1 MTFDYTAGFAQSS
14 SCSHMFYRT
23 TQFRTTLNSQSCDRR
38 HWSKLGVDA
47 TYAQNANAVGDAY
60 LQLGCEEMSFTCAPY
75 LLPTR
80 PSLGD
85 NIIWG
90 ESNAVV
96 YSNSVR
102 ETLYLVLHAKQF
114 TRVHTQHFAHT
125 Q

>member
-1 MTFDYTAGFAQSS
+1 M
-14 SCSHMFYRT
+14 SHGT

-38 HWSKLGVDA
+38 QWSKLGVDA
-47 TYAQNANAVGDAY
+47 SYAKNANAVGDAY

-80 PSLGD
+80 PSFGD

-102 ETLYLVLHAKQF
+102 KTLYILHCMQKNS
-114 TRVHTQHFAHT
+114 HTNTQYFAHI